1 MPIEGRVARRR
12 YERELAPRSL
22 WRTYL
27 QKRLHLWARR
37 CISPRL
43 RLALYRGMGVRI
55 GHHVFVGLDS
65 YLDCQFPELITI
77 EDDVTVSFRVTVVV
91 HDDAR
96 RLDRIEPGAGDGTV
110 APVRLRRGC
119 YLGAGCLI
127 LPGVTV
133 GERAVVASGA
143 VVTRDVEPETVVAGV
158 PARAVGRIGPR
169 AAGALDSGDAL
180 ARRAADERA

>member
-1 MPIEGRVARRR
+1 MPLDGRVPRRR
-12 YERELAPRSL
+12 YEDEIAPRSL
-22 WRTYL
+22 LRTYL

-37 CISPRL
+37 CIAPGL
-43 RLALYRGMGVRI
+43 RLWLYRRMGVHV
-55 GHHVFVGLDS
+55 GHNVFVGLDT

-77 EDDVTVSFRVTVVV
+77 EDDVTISFRVTVVV

-96 RLDRIEPGAGDGTV
+96 RMDRIEPGAGDGTV

-119 YLGAGCLI
+119 YLGAGCLV

-143 VVTRDVEPETVVAGV
+143 VVTHDVPPETIVAGV
-158 PARAVGRIGPR
+158 PARPLRRIGPR
-169 AAGALDSGDAL
+169 DGSG
-180 ARRAADERA
+180 R

>member
-1 MPIEGRVARRR
+1 MPIDERVARRR
-12 YERELAPRSL
+12 YEREIAPRSVA
-22 WRTYL
+22 RTYL

-37 CISPRL
+37 CIMPSL
-43 RLALYRGMGVRI
+43 RLWLYRRMGVHI
-55 GHHVFVGLDS
+55 GRNVFIGLDT
-65 YLDCQFPELITI
+65 YLDCQFPELIAI
-77 EDDVTVSFRVTVVV
+77 EDDVTISFRVTVVV

-143 VVTRDVEPETVVAGV
+143 VVTRNVDPATVVAGV
-158 PARAVGRIGPR
+158 PARPTGRIGPR
-169 AAGALDSGDAL
+169 PTGQGIA
-180 ARRAADERA
+180 E